1 MPATNPYP
9 VPAPV
14 IGDQVLA
21 ITSALQAA
29 PPESR
34 ARLAGAGCDGAA
46 IASLERH
53 AAELLELDRQHV
65 SVMLD
70 EKVSRA
76 HTNTALQALV
86 RWRVEKVLP
95 RAQLL
100 FRDTPLFTHFRAGEL
115 RSHREA
121 VVTREARF
129 LIAAIR
135 RVAHLPEAHA
145 LGLHEDMAAEG
156 QRMLDDLVTA
166 DDTHELAR
174 ATLVEAACALR
185 EKALEVSLL
194 LKRYEQQVGIAFA
207 ADATGRKRHG
217 LREVRTYLA
226 RSRGRKK
233 AAKARA
239 QAAPERSARVATRG
253 PT

>member
-1 MPATNPYP
+1 MPAANPYP
-9 VPAPV
+9 VPASV
-14 IGDQVLA
+14 IGEQVLA
-21 ITSALQAA
+21 ITSALEAA
-29 PPESR
+29 SPETC

-46 IASLERH
+46 MASLEQQ
-53 AAELLELDRQHV
+53 AAELLEQDRQHA
-65 SVMLD
+65 SVELD
-70 EKVSRA
+70 EKVARA
-76 HTNTALQALV
+76 HTDTALQALV

-121 VVTREARF
+121 VVAREARF
-129 LIAAIR
+129 LIAAVR
-135 RVAHLPEAHA
+135 RVSHLPEAHA

-156 QRMLDDLVTA
+156 QRMLDALITA
-166 DDTHELAR
+166 DDAHELAR

-185 EKALEVSLL
+185 EKALEVSRLL
-194 LKRYEQQVGIAFA
+194 QRYEQQVGIAFA
-207 ADATGRKRHG
+207 AEPNARKRHG
-217 LREVRTYLA
+217 LREVRNYLA

-239 QAAPERSARVATRG
+239 KAAPERAARAAPQG
-253 PT
+253 SS